1 MVCPLNLARFEPR
14 HYDSGVAPRSFAFRL
29 FRGLVAAILVAYLVV
44 LGFIWYTQAAL
55 IFRPSK
61 EVGSTPAE
69 SGVKFDEVALPIGND
84 RLTGWWVPSDDPEA
98 RTLLYLHGNA
108 GNISP
113 NRHHVLRLRAAGLNV
128 FIIDYRGYGNST
140 GGPPRE
146 TLVYEDAERAWTY
159 LVSERHIPP
168 ANIVIYGHSLG
179 GAVAIDLASKHP
191 DAGALVTESTFTSI
205 AEMAD
210 RTLYGKFLPIRFIL
224 TERFD
229 SISKIG
235 SVRAPKLILHGEN
248 DVAMASPL
256 MARRLYDAAADPK
269 EIAVIP
275 GGGHE
280 DSAEVNPTAYFAALN
295 TFLSRYHL
303 VSAVATAR

>member
-1 MVCPLNLARFEPR
+1 
-14 HYDSGVAPRSFAFRL
+14 
-29 FRGLVAAILVAYLVV
+29 
-44 LGFIWYTQAAL
+44 
-55 IFRPSK
+55 
-61 EVGSTPAE
+61 
-69 SGVKFDEVALPIGND
+69 
-84 RLTGWWVPSDDPEA
+84 
-98 RTLLYLHGNA
+98 
-108 GNISP
+108 
-113 NRHHVLRLRAAGLNV
+113 LNV
-128 FIIDYRGYGNST
+128 FIIDYRGYGDST

-146 TLVYEDAERAWTY
+146 KLVYEDAERAWTY
-159 LVSERHIPP
+159 LVVERHIPP
-168 ANIVIYGHSLG
+168 ANVVIYGHSLG

-210 RTLYGKFLPIRFIL
+210 RTAYGTFLPIRLIL

-235 SVRAPKLILHGEN
+235 SIRVPKLILHGEN
-248 DVAMASPL
+248 DTNMASPL

-280 DSAEVNPTAYFAALN
+280 DSAEVNPAAYFAALN
-295 TFLSRYHL
+295 GFLSKYHFKS
-303 VSAVATAR
+303 VVGAAR